1 MKEEIS
7 ICKRHPEKDSLIVVD
22 VKKMKTELDE
32 IDLKVYCKYNRKRY
46 EVKGNCFMQYI
57 VIE

>member
-1 MKEEIS
+1 MREEIS
-7 ICKRHPEKDSLIVVD
+7 ICKRHPEKDSLIVID

-32 IDLKVYCKYNRKRY
+32 TDLKVYCKYNRKRY
-46 EVKGNCFMQYI
+46 IVQGNCFMQYI